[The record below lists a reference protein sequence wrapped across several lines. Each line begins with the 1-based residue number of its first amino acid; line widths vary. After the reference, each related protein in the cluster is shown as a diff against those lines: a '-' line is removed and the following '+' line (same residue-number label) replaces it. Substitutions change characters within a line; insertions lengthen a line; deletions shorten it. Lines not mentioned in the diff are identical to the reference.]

1 MMHCGIY
8 ASDLH
13 TRIFAATHDIH
24 TFFFWTMSYQIPLS
38 DWLTNGPYET
48 VRTTRVLNTH
58 TKSFENMFYIGHLN
72 CSKAIA
78 K

>member
-24 TFFFWTMSYQIPLS
+24 TFFFLDYVLPNPAF
-38 DWLTNGPYET
+38 WLANERS
-48 VRTTRVLNTH
+48 VWDRTDHASFKHTHKEFWKYVLYRPF
-58 TKSFENMFYIGHLN
+58 KLF
-72 CSKAIA
+72 
-78 K
+78 